1 MKANKT
7 SVLIA
12 VLGFGIGA
20 TIAPAFAE
28 TRPVTK
34 GPAKTMGSE
43 GELPA
48 TRTIGGHVPNMGTV
62 DENSEVI
69 GPDGRK
75 RLGDQGKLPATNG
88 MSGAVPQMRGTEK

>member
-1 MKANKT
+1 MQIYKT
-7 SVLIA
+7 PALIA
-12 VLGFGIGA
+12 VLAFGIGA
-20 TIAPAFAE
+20 ALTPTLAE
-28 TRPVTK
+28 TRTK
-34 GPAKTMGSE
+34 APEKSMGSE

-48 TRTIGGHVPNMGTV
+48 TSTVGSHVPNMGTA

-88 MSGAVPQMRGTEK
+88 MSGAVPQMHGTEK

>member
-7 SVLIA
+7 SALIA
-12 VLGFGIGA
+12 VLAFGIGA
-20 TIAPAFAE
+20 ALTPAFAE
-28 TRPVTK
+28 TRTK
-34 GPAKTMGSE
+34 APEKSMGSE

-48 TRTIGGHVPNMGTV
+48 TRTIGSHVPNMGTA

-88 MSGAVPQMRGTEK
+88 MSGAVPQMHGTEK